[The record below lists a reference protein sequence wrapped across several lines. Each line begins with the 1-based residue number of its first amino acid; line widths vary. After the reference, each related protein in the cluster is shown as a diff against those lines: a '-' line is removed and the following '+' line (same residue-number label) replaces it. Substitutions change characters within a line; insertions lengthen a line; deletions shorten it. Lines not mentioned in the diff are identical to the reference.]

1 MRRDSAI
8 VGPQKGRRL
17 IGMYRDERGQS
28 FVMVALM
35 LTALLGFVGIV
46 IDVGWYEVNLIRVQ
60 RAADAAAL
68 AGVVY
73 LPGNLAGGVTAAQN
87 ESAKNGF
94 ANNGTSVIVT
104 ATRDPVN
111 DKIMNTSVTA
121 PVRTYFA
128 RLFGVTSFT
137 ASRRARAE
145 FILPVPM
152 GSPQAWF
159 GVNVLCRNVDTP
171 PGCPVVPS
179 ATGVG
184 TLPSQGFWG
193 AVETK
198 GATRGN
204 GDAYSTYYNASGTGG
219 LNQGFDPLGYSY
231 IVELPAGTV
240 GGEVWLYD
248 PLFCPTGRKTTAPNN
263 RLGTG
268 DVWFTNGGV
277 PVTTEFKLWN
287 MNGTPY
293 STTDDTLVASDGGLF
308 SSMDDIDKSANF
320 RGDQQYGGGVNSGNA
335 GSYGDCA
342 ASPYHN
348 AWWRLASGLS
358 EGDYRLQVVTSS
370 GGTNQ
375 DGLNAWG
382 IQATAL
388 SMPPGSSA
396 RVYGQSRM
404 ALTMNVASG
413 TSIFYLA
420 QIDAVHAGKTLEIK
434 LFDAGDISNTT
445 LRILQPTATGYTPA
459 TFSWTS
465 TGWAGPAPSQTSGG
479 PVSSLLTS
487 GNCAGCGYFQNHWL
501 TLSIPLPT
509 TYTAPTPPGEPGP
522 GWWKIQYSTGASGL
536 EVTTWEVNIRGNPVH
551 LVIP

>member
-1 MRRDSAI
+1 MRRGSDT
-8 VGPQKGRRL
+8 RRRRPFFGL
-17 IGMYRDERGQS
+17 WRDERGQS
-28 FVMVALM
+28 FVVVALL
-35 LTALLGFVGIV
+35 LTVLLGFVGIV
-46 IDVGWYEVNLIRVQ
+46 IDVGWYQVNLVRVQ

-73 LPGNLAGGVTAAQN
+73 LPSNVSGGRAAALAEAT
-87 ESAKNGF
+87 KNGF
-94 ANNGTSVIVT
+94 TNGAPGTTVV
-104 ATRDPVN
+104 ADPDPIN
-111 DKIMNTSVTA
+111 TKIMNTQVTA

-128 RLFGVTSFT
+128 QLFGVTSFT

-159 GVNVLCRNVDTP
+159 GVNVLCRNTDTAP
-171 PGCPVVPS
+171 SCPATPS
-179 ATGVG
+179 ATGAG

-193 AVETK
+193 AVESR
-198 GATRGN
+198 GANRAN
-204 GDAYSTYYNASGTGG
+204 GDAYSTYYNSSGTGG

-231 IVELPAGTV
+231 VVEFAPGTV
-240 GGEVWLYD
+240 SGDVWIYD
-248 PLFCPTGRKTTAPNN
+248 PLFCPTGRKTSAPNN

-268 DVWFTNGGV
+268 DLWFTNGGT
-277 PVTTEFKLWN
+277 PLTTEFKLWN

-293 STTDDTLVASDGGLF
+293 ATTDDTLVASDGGLF
-308 SSMDDIDKSANF
+308 SGMDDVDKSTAY
-320 RGDQQYGGGVNSGNA
+320 RGDQQYGGGSNGSGEGN
-335 GSYGDCA
+335 CA
-342 ASPYHN
+342 TSPYHN
-348 AWWRLASGLS
+348 AWWRLASGLT

-382 IQATAL
+382 IQATSLGGA
-388 SMPPGSSA
+388 SA

-404 ALTMNVASG
+404 CLTMNVASG

-420 QIDAVHAGKTLEIK
+420 QIEAAHAGKTLEIK

-445 LRILQPTATGYTPA
+445 LRILMPTATGYTPA
-459 TFSWTS
+459 TFRWSS
-465 TGWAGPAPSQTSGG
+465 TGWHGPNPVQTSGG
-479 PVSSLLTS
+479 PTTSLLTS
-487 GNCAGCGYFQNHWL
+487 GNCAGCGYFQNEWL
-501 TLSIPLPT
+501 TMTIALPA
-509 TYTAPTPPGEPGP
+509 TYNAPTPPGEPGP
-522 GWWKIQYSTGASGL
+522 GWWKIQYSTGANGL